1 MNHRANFFSTTRH
14 VAGRSLLET
23 FRNPVLLFPPIVM
36 PFFLLLA
43 FTGSLSSLGESQ
55 GFKSGEYTAFLF
67 IFCLMQAAAFTGV
80 MGGIAMIE
88 DFESGFIARLMVTAP
103 NRQAILA
110 GHAVSTIFRSVI
122 VLAVLTALGFAIGM
136 DASAGVIDYVGLY
149 GLAALLALASALWA
163 GGMAMLMRKS
173 SAGSLITLPIF
184 VLLFLTPVFVSLSAL
199 TGWLHAVANAN
210 PFTRFIEAGRGFL
223 FGEPVDVVWAFGA
236 VGAMVLI
243 FGLFAMWGVRQAE
256 AAGAT

>member
-1 MNHRANFFSTTRH
+1 MSHRANFATTTRH
-14 VAGRSLLET
+14 VAGRSLVET

-55 GFKSGEYTAFLF
+55 GFTSGEYTAFLF

-103 NRQAILA
+103 SRQAILA
-110 GHAVSTIFRSVI
+110 GHAVATIFRTILVM
-122 VLAVLTALGFAIGM
+122 AVLTALGFAIGM
-136 DASAGVIDYVGLY
+136 DVSAGVVDYIGLY
-149 GLAALLALASALWA
+149 VLAGLLALASALWA
-163 GGMAMLMRKS
+163 GGMAMHMRSS

-199 TGWLHAVANAN
+199 TGWLHAVASVN
-210 PFTRFIEAGRGFL
+210 PFSRFIEAGRGFL
-223 FGEPVDVVWAFGA
+223 FGEPVDVGLAYGA

-243 FGLFAMWGVRQAE
+243 LGLFAVWGVRRAE